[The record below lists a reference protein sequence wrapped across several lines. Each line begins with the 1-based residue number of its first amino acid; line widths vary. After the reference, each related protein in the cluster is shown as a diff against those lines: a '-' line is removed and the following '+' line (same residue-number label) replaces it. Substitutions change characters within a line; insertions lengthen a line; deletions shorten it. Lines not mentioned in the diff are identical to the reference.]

1 MPNKKTL
8 ITYEGL
14 KELENKIEYLKGK
27 KRLEIAEKIKE
38 ARSFGDLSENSEY
51 DEAKNEQAALEAKIV
66 QIENILRNAEII
78 DEDKIDITT
87 VQVGCKVTI
96 LDLEYDDK
104 ETYHIVGS
112 TEADPSKFRI
122 SDESP
127 IGNAIINKKVGE
139 IVDVETPSGV
149 IKIKILNITK

>member
-139 IVDVETPSGV
+139 IVDVETPSG
-149 IKIKILNITK
+149 IIQIKILDITK